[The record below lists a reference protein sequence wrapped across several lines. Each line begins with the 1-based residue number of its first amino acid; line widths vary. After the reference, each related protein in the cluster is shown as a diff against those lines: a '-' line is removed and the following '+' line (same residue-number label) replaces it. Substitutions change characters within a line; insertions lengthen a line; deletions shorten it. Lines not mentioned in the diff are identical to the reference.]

1 MASPSSQPVAAPKKR
16 RPLLVLLVFLLAI
29 GSLFG
34 LMALT
39 KSWVPRLGLDL
50 QGGMTITLTATN
62 RQVEQDSLQLAA
74 DIIQQR
80 IDSLG
85 VGEASVATSGDRYLI
100 VSAPNVQSDDLVELV
115 GSTAQLTFRPV
126 LAIENVTT
134 DGASPDPSPGEEFE
148 EGQLLSVEEALA
160 YEPTEEIY
168 QEFQDYQCGQAAPQA
183 RDVATYACASTGEYK
198 LLLAPVALEGERVTD
213 ATAAIPQGTL
223 SWAVSLRFDSEGAT
237 RLSELTGALVAN
249 PQPTNQFAIVLDG
262 VVESNARVTSRIPNG
277 EAQISGD
284 FTQAE
289 AQQLA
294 NILRFG
300 SLPLSFETSQV
311 ETVSATLG
319 GEQLQMG
326 LIAGVIG
333 LFVVTAYSFVYYRA
347 LGVVILGS
355 LVVAAAATYA
365 SMVLLGDSLG
375 FTLNLPAIAGAIVAI
390 GMTADSFIIFFE
402 RIRDEV
408 REGRS
413 IKSAINIGW
422 QKARGTIVVADLV
435 SLLSAVVLFILAA
448 GSVQGFAFMLGLT
461 TLIDLAVV
469 FFFTF
474 PVMQLLNRTKFFG
487 QGHKLSGMN
496 AGALGSENRPPL
508 SRRPRLRAK
517 EA

>member
-1 MASPSSQPVAAPKKR
+1 M
-16 RPLLVLLVFLLAI
+16 LVLLVFLLVI
-29 GSLFG
+29 GAMYG

-39 KSWVPRLGLDL
+39 KSWTPRLGLDL

-62 RQVEQDSLQLAA
+62 SQVEPESLQLAA
-74 DIIQQR
+74 DIMQQR

-85 VGEASVATSGDRYLI
+85 VGEASVATSGDRYVI
-100 VSAPNVQSDDLVELV
+100 VSAPNVQSDDLVDLV

-126 LAIENVTT
+126 LAIEQVLEEP
-134 DGASPDPSPGEEFE
+134 AEVEPGPAEEFD
-148 EGQLLSVEEALA
+148 EGELLDVAEALA
-160 YEPTEEIY
+160 YQPTEEVY
-168 QEFQDYQCGQAAPQA
+168 EEFLAFQCGGVAPQA
-183 RDVATYACASTGEYK
+183 RDVATYACNSTGEMK
-198 LLLAPVALEGERVTD
+198 FLLAPVAIEGERVTG
-213 ATAAIPQGTL
+213 ATAGIPQGDL
-223 SWAVSLRFDSEGAT
+223 RWGVSLQFDSEGAR
-237 RLSELTGALVAN
+237 RLADLTGTLVSN
-249 PQPTNQFAIVLDG
+249 QSPQDQFAIVLDG
-262 VVESNARVTSRIPNG
+262 IVESNARAMARIPNG

-284 FTQAE
+284 FTQGE

-300 SLPLSFETSQV
+300 SLPLSFDTSQV

-319 GEQLQMG
+319 GEQLRMG
-326 LIAGVIG
+326 LIAGAVG
-333 LFVVTAYSFVYYRA
+333 LFVVTAYAFIYYRA
-347 LGVVILGS
+347 AGVVILGS

-365 SMVLLGDSLG
+365 SMVLLGDTLG
-375 FTLNLPAIAGAIVAI
+375 FTLNLPAIAGAIVSI
-390 GMTADSFIIFFE
+390 GMTADSFIIYFE

-413 IKSAINIGW
+413 LKSAISSGW
-422 QKARGTIVVADLV
+422 RKARGTIVVADLV

-461 TLIDLAVV
+461 TIIDLAVV

-474 PVMQLLNRTKFFG
+474 PMMQLMSRTKFFG

-496 AGALGSENRPPL
+496 AETLGSDKRPPF
-508 SRRPRLRAK
+508 SRRPRLRLK